1 MKKYEFLYNGSKDKL
16 LGCFPDKDT
25 YIDDD
30 HYIIKQVNGI
40 IFIGLRRT
48 GYSNGEWYVG
58 NIIENDGNTIISGN
72 IVVDP
77 DGNGK
82 ARKKNRT
89 EDFGFILLSIIFFPI
104 TILYFV
110 LLFCRFLY
118 TKIAKKKYET
128 MNNVERLKYVMESY
142 FNCHRL

>member
-1 MKKYEFLYNGSKDKL
+1 M

-72 IVVDP
+72 IVADP
-77 DGNGK
+77 DENGK
-82 ARKKNRT
+82 ARKKDRT
-89 EDFGFILLSIIFFPI
+89 EVFGFIVLSIISFPI
-104 TILYFV
+104 TILYFIV
-110 LLFCRFLY
+110 L
-118 TKIAKKKYET
+118 
-128 MNNVERLKYVMESY
+128 
-142 FNCHRL
+142 